1 MIYTNVKQ
9 FIRAKLNRRKQLFI
23 YSQHKKYIRIRAG
36 FDIET
41 TRIGNYAY
49 MYHWQL
55 SWNDDDLLLRKWS
68 DFEFLISEINQWLQ
82 PKKAYI
88 LFWVANLGH
97 EFAFLSR
104 RFHWDKIFARESHN
118 PLTAVT
124 GCVEFRECLSISGQG
139 GLANLAKNFC
149 TTQKLKGDLDY
160 NVIRIAF

>member
-68 DFEFLISEINQWLQ
+68 DFELLISELNSCHGAHRVSGMSFNQRSGGTCE
-82 PKKAYI
+82 PCK
-88 LFWVANLGH
+88 
-97 EFAFLSR
+97 EFLHDSKIKR
-104 RFHWDKIFARESHN
+104 RFE
-118 PLTAVT
+118 L
-124 GCVEFRECLSISGQG
+124 
-139 GLANLAKNFC
+139 
-149 TTQKLKGDLDY
+149 
-160 NVIRIAF
+160 